1 MPLLVLPDAAFAR
14 TYVAAMAEFV
24 AEGRGGEETRVGQ
37 DRAEWGS
44 SWHTAAGFGAFAA
57 AVRAEADPA
66 TPRPPGRVP
75 ESTLWWVETGPEA
88 PEPTYL
94 GGIRIRHH
102 LTAYLREVGGHIG
115 YDVRPSRRR
124 EGHATRMLRA
134 ALPHA
139 YALGITSALITC
151 DTDNVASRRVIEAN
165 GGVLE
170 DQRGEKLRFR
180 VPTGPVA

>member
-1 MPLLVLPDAAFAR
+1 MAPDAGPVPLLVLPDAAFAR

-24 AEGRGGEETRVGQ
+24 V
-37 DRAEWGS
+37 
-44 SWHTAAGFGAFAA
+44 
-57 AVRAEADPA
+57 EA
-66 TPRPPGRVP
+66 
-75 ESTLWWVETGPEA
+75 LWWVEAGPEA

-102 LTAYLREVGGHIG
+102 LTDYLREVGGHIG

-139 YALGITSALITC
+139 YALGITPALITC

-170 DQRGEKLRFR
+170 DQRGEKLRFW